1 MAKYIIDIPE
11 SFVLCSPLKG
21 EILGIPLSLCASA
34 TQQSYTLPTEIK
46 LEPYTEPDIYPHTDN
61 PTGWE
66 LYQDYQ
72 KAKERYETWKKQMNE
87 IHVGDEVE
95 NASHKKGI
103 VLNHYIS
110 PSSGLEYVR
119 VLYMDD
125 DGNSFISA
133 WEKNNVCKTGRHF
146 DEVEELLKKIGSE
159 E

>member
-1 MAKYIIDIPE
+1 MKYIVDIPE
-11 SFVLCSPLKG
+11 SMVIKSALKG
-21 EILGIPLSLCASA
+21 LTLGITMKVPSNN
-34 TQQSYTLPTEIK
+34 QDFVIPTNIQ
-46 LEPYTEPDIYPHTDN
+46 LEPYTEPDIYLHTDN

-103 VLNHYIS
+103 VFNHHIS
-110 PSSGLEYVR
+110 PSNGLEYVR

-125 DGNSFISA
+125 DGNSFVSA

-146 DEVEELLKKIGSE
+146 DEVEVLLKNMSGE
-159 E
+159 Q

>member
-1 MAKYIIDIPE
+1 MKYVVDIPE
-11 SFVLCSPLKG
+11 SMVIKSALKDLTLGITMKVPSNNQVFVL
-21 EILGIPLSLCASA
+21 
-34 TQQSYTLPTEIK
+34 PTNIQ
-46 LEPYTEPDIYPHTDN
+46 LEPYTEPDIYSYTDN

-66 LYQDYQ
+66 LYQNYQ

-103 VLNHYIS
+103 VFNHCIS
-110 PSSGLEYVR
+110 PSSGLKYVR

-133 WEKNNVCKTGRHF
+133 WEKNDVKKTGRHF
-146 DEVEELLKKIGSE
+146 DEVEVLLKKIGSE
-159 E
+159 

>member
-1 MAKYIIDIPE
+1 MKYVVDIPE
-11 SFVLCSPLKG
+11 SMVIKSALKG
-21 EILGIPLSLCASA
+21 LTLGITMKVPSNN
-34 TQQSYTLPTEIK
+34 QDFVIPTNIQLK
-46 LEPYTEPDIYPHTDN
+46 PYTEHDIYSHTDD
-61 PTGWE
+61 PAGWE

-103 VLNHYIS
+103 VFNHCIS

-125 DGNSFISA
+125 DSNSFISA
-133 WEKNNVCKTGRHF
+133 WEKNDVKKTGRHF
-146 DEVEELLKKIGSE
+146 DEVEVLLKKIGSE
-159 E
+159 

>member
-1 MAKYIIDIPE
+1 MKYVVDIPE
-11 SFVLCSPLKG
+11 SMVIKSALKG
-21 EILGIPLSLCASA
+21 LTLGITMKVPSNN
-34 TQQSYTLPTEIK
+34 QDFVIPTNIQ
-46 LEPYTEPDIYPHTDN
+46 LEPYTETDIYSHTDN

-87 IHVGDEVE
+87 IHIGDEVE

-103 VLNHYIS
+103 VFNHHIS
-110 PSSGLEYVR
+110 PSNGLEYVR